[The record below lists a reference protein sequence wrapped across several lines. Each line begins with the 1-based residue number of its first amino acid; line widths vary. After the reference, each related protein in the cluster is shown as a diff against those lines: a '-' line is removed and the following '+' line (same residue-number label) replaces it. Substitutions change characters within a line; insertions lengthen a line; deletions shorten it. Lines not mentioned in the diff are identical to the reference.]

1 MDTTIEIEVGPE
13 CVRYECGGNIMGYCE
28 ERAPEYPCRI
38 AGLLLAKN
46 PTAKKMP
53 VTLEDFRRAAL
64 WLGRKAASA
73 GNILSAC
80 LAGPAPDDAE
90 NGICIGYRDGRDLV

>member
-13 CVRYECGGNIMGYCE
+13 CVRYECGGNVMGYCE

-46 PTAKKMP
+46 PAAKKMP
-53 VTLEDFRRAAL
+53 VTRADFLLAAK
-64 WLGRKAASA
+64 WLARQAANA
-73 GNILSAC
+73 GDALSAL
-80 LAGPAPDDAE
+80 LAGPAPDDAD
-90 NGICIGYRDGRDLV
+90 NGICIGYRDGRDR